1 MSRNTIRSRKDI
13 LEKYKWRLE
22 DIYETEEAWLNDYAK
37 VNEMVQDI
45 KKYKGNLKES
55 ALEILKC
62 LQVRDKI
69 LEIRDKL
76 YMYALKRKQED
87 SKNHDNQSLFQKA
100 QNFKTDIESEVVFI
114 EVEIANIPEEILFNF
129 KNDVHELDFYDFYFK
144 KLIHQK
150 SFRLSEVEENI
161 LNRMECLKTFPSNI
175 YDKVKNTDIPREYNI
190 EDENGNEIII
200 KNSECQKILNGR
212 NRKLRIELF
221 RARNRYF
228 MERKYAL
235 AEIYGSV
242 VKNYVLLAN
251 IRKYSSSLE
260 YSLYNENIPVD
271 VYNNLIL
278 TVRRN
283 LNTMHDFVST
293 YKKKVG
299 VEDFH
304 IYDFDA
310 SIINE
315 PPIEIPYSEAIEILK
330 DCLSVFGEVY
340 VSNLEKAFNSRW
352 IDVYENDGKQIL
364 ECTGS
369 IYGCHPYVLMNYDNS
384 IRSLLTLA
392 HEMGHAMNTYYS
404 FNKQK
409 YLYAYYSPFIAEI
422 ASQVNEV
429 LLFDYMIK
437 NAKEKNVQINL
448 ILNYLK
454 RFNAT
459 IILQT
464 KLAEFEKIVHE
475 KCEKGGGISAGE
487 LCKIYHDLNVD
498 YFGADMIIDEE
509 LDMGWAKI
517 PHIFKTP
524 FYVYSYATGFSAA
537 IAIATKINQ
546 GDKDFINAYL
556 EFLKKGGSGYPIDI
570 IKDLGIDLSTPEP
583 IQLAFD
589 KFKELQNRLVHL
601 LNN

>member
-1 MSRNTIRSRKDI
+1 MNENTIRSRKDI
-13 LEKYKWRLE
+13 LEGYKWRLE
-22 DIYETEEAWLNDYAK
+22 DIYETEEAWLNDYAR
-37 VNEMVQDI
+37 VNEMVKDI

-55 ALEILKC
+55 ALELLKS
-62 LQVRDKI
+62 LQLRDKI

-87 SKNHDNQSLFQKA
+87 SKNTENESLFQKA
-100 QNFKTDIESEVVFI
+100 QKFKMDVGAEVAFI
-114 EVEIANIPEEILFNF
+114 EAEIINIPEEILFNF
-129 KNDVHELDFYDFYFK
+129 KNYVDELAFYDFYFK
-144 KLIHQK
+144 KITHQR
-150 SFRLSEVEENI
+150 SFRLSQVEENI
-161 LNRMECLKTFPSNI
+161 LNKIECLKSSPSNI

-190 EDENGNEIII
+190 EDENGNRITI
-200 KNSECQKILNGR
+200 KNIECEKISKGR
-212 NRKLRIELF
+212 NRKLRLELF
-221 RARNRYF
+221 KARNKYF
-228 MERKYAL
+228 MERKYLL

-242 VKNYVLLAN
+242 VKNDVFLAN

-260 YSLYNENIPVD
+260 YALYNENIPVD

-283 LNTMHDFVST
+283 LNTMHDFVSS

-299 VEDFH
+299 LEDFH

-310 SIINE
+310 PIINE
-315 PPIEIPYSEAIEILK
+315 LPMEIPYSEATEILK

-340 VSNLEKAFNSRW
+340 VSNLDKAFNSRW
-352 IDVYENDGKQIL
+352 VDVYENDGKQTL

-384 IRSLLTLA
+384 IRSLITLA
-392 HEMGHAMNTYYS
+392 HEVGHAMNTYYA
-404 FNKQK
+404 FNEQA
-409 YLYAYYSPFIAEI
+409 YLYAYYTPFVGEI

-437 NAKEKNVQINL
+437 NAKEKNVQIYL
-448 ILNYLK
+448 LLNYLK
-454 RFNAT
+454 RFDAT
-459 IILQT
+459 IIHQT
-464 KLAEFEKIVHE
+464 QLAEFEKIVHE
-475 KCEKGGGISAGE
+475 KCEKGEGISAE
-487 LCKIYHDLNVD
+487 DLCKIYHNINVD
-498 YFGADMIIDEE
+498 YFGSEMIIDEE
-509 LDMGWAKI
+509 LDMGWSKI

-537 IAIATKINQ
+537 IAIATKISQ
-546 GDKDFINAYL
+546 GDKKFTNAYL
-556 EFLKKGGSGYPIDI
+556 DFLKKGGSGYPIDI

-589 KFKELQNRLVHL
+589 KFRELLNRLEHL